1 MNSSNNQEERSIL
14 MFTGENSFNQ
24 KIYFTAFY
32 NEETKQDLI
41 GITIEQKDE
50 NGNVTNVQP
59 YTIIFSDLEKIIKGL
74 RKLSA
79 EYKKEIKAREEATEV
94 SEG

>member
-1 MNSSNNQEERSIL
+1 MNSSNNQEERSVL

-32 NEETKQDLI
+32 NDETKQDLI
-41 GITIEQKDE
+41 GITIEQKGE

-59 YTIIFSDLEKIIKGL
+59 YTIIFSDLEEIIRGL

-79 EYKKEIKAREEATEV
+79 KYKKEIKAREEAMEV
-94 SEG
+94 FES

>member
-32 NEETKQDLI
+32 NDETEQDLI

-59 YTIIFSDLEKIIKGL
+59 YTIVFSDLEEIINGL
-74 RKLSA
+74 CKLSA
-79 EYKKEIKAREEATEV
+79 EYEKEIKAREEAMEV
-94 SEG
+94 FEG

>member
-1 MNSSNNQEERSIL
+1 MNLSNNQEERSVL

-32 NEETKQDLI
+32 NDETNQDLI

-59 YTIIFSDLEKIIKGL
+59 YTTIFSDLKEIIKSL
-74 RKLSA
+74 RKLST
-79 EYKKEIKAREEATEV
+79 EYKKEIKAREEAAEV
-94 SEG
+94 SER